1 MDGRWGPG
9 GLRFRCFFFSEIS
22 QKFGM
27 FFGRLVRMPKYWY
40 NFATFPK
47 LVFIQSVSSTGVKQ
61 YILPSMIR
69 PKGETIWRRA
79 SRSTF
84 CDWTSPQPPTISHL
98 QLQENENYDRL
109 LQSTAAIS
117 SCRGPS
123 SNCFFGGGVAK
134 TRMVLDIIT
143 RLCQALIFC
152 QGHWLV
158 QVSAQQAE
166 EMGHALEVLQ
176 KCFVVGWCWL
186 MVAAYT
192 YIVACW
198 FVVMILSCCLGDPIP
213 IVCVS
218 VRVFSFVRFVPV
230 WPVFGGKKVVELVP
244 TTYPSCGMPQMLNIY
259 GFHVLLP
266 TRPSH
271 FEVAIKQFVELQHDS
286 TCIAAC
292 RVFFK
297 ASIQSIWSEDRFF
310 P

>member
-117 SCRGPS
+117 SSRGPS

-134 TRMVLDIIT
+134 TRWFLTLSPGYAKHWSFAQVIG
-143 RLCQALIFC
+143 LCKWARNKLKRWDMHWRSCRNALL
-152 QGHWLV
+152 LV
-158 QVSAQQAE
+158 D
-166 EMGHALEVLQ
+166 
-176 KCFVVGWCWL
+176 VGWWL
-186 MVAAYT
+186 QL
-192 YIVACW
+192 IH
-198 FVVMILSCCLGDPIP
+198 I
-213 IVCVS
+213 
-218 VRVFSFVRFVPV
+218 
-230 WPVFGGKKVVELVP
+230 
-244 TTYPSCGMPQMLNIY
+244 
-259 GFHVLLP
+259 
-266 TRPSH
+266 
-271 FEVAIKQFVELQHDS
+271 
-286 TCIAAC
+286 
-292 RVFFK
+292 
-297 ASIQSIWSEDRFF
+297 
-310 P
+310 